1 MRILYL
7 SQYFPPEI
15 GATQTRAYE
24 MARHLVRLGHQ
35 VTMIAEIPNHPSGVT
50 PVEYRGKLLERS
62 TLDGIDVMRV
72 WVKASPVKT
81 RSSRLAF
88 YLSYMVDAFLAGVI
102 LARGRYILVYAS
114 SPPLFVACAG
124 WGISRIKRIPFVM
137 EVRDLW
143 PAVAVSLGEIS
154 SPRTI
159 RLAERLEKFLYR
171 HSAGVVAVTRGFC
184 KYIQALGVDS
194 QKITW
199 IPNGTDPEL
208 FNPVHGDRDLRKD
221 LELEGRL
228 VILYAGLLGIAQGLE
243 SVLETARL
251 TLGQPDI
258 MYIFIGEGPNKVK
271 LTERKKRE
279 NLDNVIFLPEVPR
292 EDIISYLNMA
302 DILLVPLKND
312 PIFEAFVPSKLYD
325 FMACGKPVLLSVP
338 GEAREILEEAEGGLY
353 VPPENPEALK
363 EAILKLYKD
372 PDLRLRYGANG
383 RRYMLSHYSRSEQAL
398 QLEEFLRSLTR

>member
-1 MRILYL
+1 
-7 SQYFPPEI
+7 
-15 GATQTRAYE
+15 
-24 MARHLVRLGHQ
+24 
-35 VTMIAEIPNHPSGVT
+35 MIAEIPNHPSGVT

-62 TLDGIDVMRV
+62 TLDSIDVMRV

-338 GEAREILEEAEGGLY
+338 GEAREILEEAEGGMY